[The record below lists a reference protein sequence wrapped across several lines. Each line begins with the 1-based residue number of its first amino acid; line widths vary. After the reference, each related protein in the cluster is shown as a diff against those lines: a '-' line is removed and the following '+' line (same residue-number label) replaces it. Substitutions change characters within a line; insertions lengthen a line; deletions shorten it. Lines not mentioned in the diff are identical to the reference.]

1 MNGNFDLKLFVT
13 SKELQ
18 ECLPCFYKTLH
29 VLELIA
35 DCGKQRPE
43 KICVNDGNASL
54 IWEESISPYKDVL
67 TVKNSS
73 VTLTCFQCEGEDSG
87 YSLLYYVEYSFKDF
101 FDFTMESVKE
111 KITPS
116 EYRKI
121 ERKWSDCGTFH

>member
-35 DCGKQRPE
+35 DSGKQRPDML
-43 KICVNDGNASL
+43 CVNDGSVNL

-67 TVKNSS
+67 TVKNDG
-73 VTLTCFQCEGEDSG
+73 VTLACFQREGEDYG
-87 YSLLYYVEYSFKDF
+87 YSLLYYVQYSFKDF
-101 FDFTMESVKE
+101 FDFTMESIKGKV
-111 KITPS
+111 TPS
-116 EYRKI
+116 DLRKI
-121 ERKWSDCGTFH
+121 ERKWSDRGTFN